1 MTINADSAFAEAARL
16 DAQPDPANRR
26 DEFAIPLG
34 SDGAPTA
41 YFAGNSLGL
50 QPTRVITAVH
60 EALDSW
66 GRLGVAGH
74 TTGAH
79 PWMPYHAELRDTV
92 ARLVGARSGEA
103 VIMNSLTVNLHM
115 MMSTFYRPTPER
127 YRIVVEYDAFP
138 SDRYAVDSQAVL
150 HGFDPTDAIIAVRPR
165 PGSDGISPDDLA
177 TVLADVGDTV
187 ALVLL
192 GGINFRTGALLDVPA
207 ITALTHQAGAI
218 AGWDF
223 AHAAGNVP
231 LSLHDWDVDFAIW
244 CTYKYLNA
252 GPGALGG
259 CFVHERNSSDPSLP
273 RPSGWWGQDPESRFA
288 MPTAFTAQPGAE
300 GWQVSNPPIMSM
312 AAVRASLEMFD
323 EIGMDAIRA
332 RSLKLTGFLET
343 LLDEASANAPFTI
356 VTPRDPA
363 RRGAQLSIE
372 VDAAADVT
380 ERLAAHHGV
389 VADDRPPNII
399 RLAPTPLYTS
409 FHDCVRAVVALEG
422 ELS

>member
-1 MTINADSAFAEAARL
+1 MTFNVDRAFDEAAAL
-16 DAQPDPANRR
+16 DAQADPACKRE
-26 DEFAIPLG
+26 EFALPVG
-34 SDGAPTA
+34 PDGTVAA

-50 QPTRVITAVH
+50 RPARVISAVH

-66 GRLGVAGH
+66 GQLGVAGH

-79 PWMPYHAELRDTV
+79 PWMPYHTELRESV
-92 ARLVGARSGEA
+92 ARLVGAKPGEA

-115 MMSTFYRPTPER
+115 MMSTFYRPTAER

-138 SDRYAVDSQAVL
+138 SDRYAVDSQAAL
-150 HGFDPTDAIIAVRPR
+150 HGFDPTDAIITLRPQ
-165 PGSDGISPDDLA
+165 PGSDGITPDDVA
-177 TVLADVGDTV
+177 AVLADIGDTV

-207 ITALTHQAGAI
+207 ITRLAHTAGAV

-231 LSLHDWDVDFAIW
+231 LSLHDWDIDFAIW
-244 CTYKYLNA
+244 CTYKYLNS

-259 CFVHERNSSDPSLP
+259 CFVHERNSSDPTLP
-273 RPSGWWGQDPESRFA
+273 RPSGWWGQDPATRFA
-288 MPTAFTAQPGAE
+288 MPEAFTAQPGAE

-323 EIGMDAIRA
+323 EIGMDAIRT
-332 RSLKLTGFLET
+332 RSLKLTGFLES
-343 LLDEASANAPFTI
+343 LLDQLAAAPFRI

-372 VDAAADVT
+372 VDDAAKVT
-380 ERLAAHHGV
+380 EHLAEHHGV

-399 RLAPTPLYTS
+399 RLAPAPLYTS
-409 FHDCVRAVVALEG
+409 FHDCVRAVVALDR